1 MISGKDGRSI
11 DIISRTIMVIETTWF
26 AIAYSNISKMLA
38 LTEK

>member
-26 AIAYSNISKMLA
+26 AIVFSNIGKILA